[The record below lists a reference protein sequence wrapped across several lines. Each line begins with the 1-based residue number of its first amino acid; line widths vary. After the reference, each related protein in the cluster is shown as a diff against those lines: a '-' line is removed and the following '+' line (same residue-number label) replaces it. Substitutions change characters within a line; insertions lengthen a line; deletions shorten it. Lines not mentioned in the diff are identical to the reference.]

1 MAKASRAFTG
11 SPVWGGRHRPNKSLQ
26 PTALSSRLLR
36 YPLRLERVFSSFI
49 RRFSCAAGCGF
60 SLQLD
65 LFLPS
70 SGWGFC
76 GDEEDGANQIEME
89 MRDHLTLIKGGE
101 NRLLPFLIAQPR
113 LLHYIESKCV
123 ELQYL
128 SGREYPN
135 F

>member
-1 MAKASRAFTG
+1 M
-11 SPVWGGRHRPNKSLQ
+11 
-26 PTALSSRLLR
+26 
-36 YPLRLERVFSSFI
+36 
-49 RRFSCAAGCGF
+49 GCGF
-60 SLQLD
+60 SLQRD

-76 GDEEDGANQIEME
+76 GDEEDGAAPLEIE
-89 MRDHLTLIKGGE
+89 MRDRPTLRWARRLQLAAIRGGE